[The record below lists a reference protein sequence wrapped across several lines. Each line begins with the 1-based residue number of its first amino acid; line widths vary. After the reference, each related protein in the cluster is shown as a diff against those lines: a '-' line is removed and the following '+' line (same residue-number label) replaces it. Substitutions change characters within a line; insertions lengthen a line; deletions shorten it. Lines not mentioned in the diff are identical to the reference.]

1 MGGGGG
7 GGAAII
13 YFIRTSMPMVRS
25 WPWHGPWHA
34 MAWVEA
40 RLGLGL
46 ESIVLRCLGLALGLA
61 LGLVAKTGKH
71 ARINNHSRS
80 MCCTIHISANNC
92 I

>member
-1 MGGGGG
+1 MTICLWSGHGHGMGHG
-7 GGAAII
+7 
-13 YFIRTSMPMVRS
+13 MP
-25 WPWHGPWHA
+25 W
-34 MAWVEA
+34 AWVEA

-46 ESIVLRCLGLALGLA
+46 ESESIVLRC
-61 LGLVAKTGKH
+61 GLVAKTGKH